1 MKKAKMKS
9 KKNITKK
16 ITKKM
21 KRKLIFVVI
30 IFFILFAGLIA
41 RLVYINTKSGDKYTI
56 AVLEQRDYVNNT
68 IPYKRGDIL
77 DRNYNLFATSTKV
90 YNVVLDAKLMLED
103 EEKYLEPTLE
113 ALEQCFDLD
122 KDYVETEIRKDDGV
136 WQNIILPELKKLEY
150 SEIEDFIAMDAN
162 NKDYPN
168 IRGVFIR
175 DEYIRNYPNSSL
187 ASDVVGFSTSES
199 GVTGL
204 ELYYNQYLSGS
215 NGREYGYVN
224 DDNIYQTIIREAQD
238 GNDIVTT
245 IDYNVQSIVER
256 KISEYMTEYQPKN
269 IGVIIADPNTGE
281 IIAMASDK
289 SYDLNN
295 PRDLSLYYTPEEI
308 SVMDNTQT
316 VDALNSVWKNYC
328 ITDTYEPGSTFKP
341 FTIAGAAEEARANG
355 DSTYLCDGVEVVGGW
370 PISCS
375 KVEGH
380 GILTLKQALTVSCND
395 ALMQIAFAEGTEN
408 FVKYRSAFGFGKT
421 TGIDLPS
428 EEGAEALMKSAEKM
442 SETDLAT
449 NSFGQ
454 NFNVTMIQMVAGF
467 SSLINGG
474 NYYEPHIVKQ
484 IINTDGMVEENIE
497 KTLVKKTVSKETSDF
512 IKDALLSVVTE
523 GTGKPAAIAGYLVG
537 GKTGTAQKLDKNS
550 KTYLLSFIGFAPYD
564 NPDLVCYVII
574 DEVGIGDNGN
584 SGIAAG
590 MFSEIMTEVLP
601 YMGIYPEV

>member
-1 MKKAKMKS
+1 MKTDKIKR

-21 KRKLIFVVI
+21 KRKLKFVVI

-41 RLVYINTKSGDKYTI
+41 RLVYINIGSGDKYTL
-56 AVLEQRDYVNNT
+56 AVLEQRDYVNST
-68 IPYKRGDIL
+68 LPYKRGDIL
-77 DRNYNLFATSTKV
+77 DRNYHVFATSTKV

-113 ALEQCFDLD
+113 ALKTCFGLD
-122 KDYVETEIRKDDGV
+122 KAYVEEAIRKDNGTN
-136 WQNIILPELKKLEY
+136 QNIILPELKQLEY
-150 SEIEDFIAMDAN
+150 SKTEAFIKMKAN
-162 NKDYPN
+162 TDEYPN

-175 DEYIRNYPNSSL
+175 DEYIRNYPDSTL
-187 ASDVVGFSTSES
+187 ASDVVGFSNSES

-204 ELYYNQYLSGS
+204 ELYYNQYLTGS

-238 GNDIVTT
+238 GNNVVTT

-256 KISEYMTEYQPKN
+256 VISKYKTEYAPKN
-269 IGVIIADPNTGE
+269 IGVVIADPNTGE
-281 IIAMASDK
+281 ILAMASDK
-289 SYDLNN
+289 TYDLNN
-295 PRDLSLYYTPEEI
+295 PRDLSKYYTPEEI
-308 SVMDNTQT
+308 AAMKDNTQI
-316 VDALNSVWKNYC
+316 VDALNGIWSNYC

-341 FTIAGAAEEARANG
+341 FTIAGAVEEAKANG
-355 DSTYLCDGVEVVGGW
+355 DSTYLCDGGETIGGW
-370 PISCS
+370 RINCN
-375 KVEGH
+375 KITGH

-395 ALMQIAFAEGTEN
+395 ALMQIAFAEGKEN
-408 FVKYRSAFGFGKT
+408 FVKYRGVFGFGKT

-428 EEGAEALMKSAEKM
+428 EEGAEGLMKSSDEM

-484 IINTDGMVEENIE
+484 IVNSDGMVEQNIE
-497 KTLVKKTVSKETSDF
+497 KNFSQKK
-512 IKDALLSVVTE
+512 
-523 GTGKPAAIAGYLVG
+523 P
-537 GKTGTAQKLDKNS
+537 
-550 KTYLLSFIGFAPYD
+550 
-564 NPDLVCYVII
+564 
-574 DEVGIGDNGN
+574 
-584 SGIAAG
+584 
-590 MFSEIMTEVLP
+590 
-601 YMGIYPEV
+601 